1 MEPPIWLGS
10 VWAGM
15 SFALAY
21 VSRRRTGLV
30 LLFLAIAIVG
40 CGMAAGQIRS
50 AYVAGPV
57 LKDKIG
63 PVEVRGRLV
72 ESGIGSVRQRYILA
86 DLTIAGVAAIDS
98 PKRVRITVHVPPRSA
113 ENGVPSAR
121 RPVPGDYIRLR
132 ASLRPPSG
140 PVTPG
145 AWDFGRQSWF
155 QGVGA
160 VGFSYGAAQVLEPL
174 GESRARGI
182 SDWLRS
188 LRYGISARIVAAL
201 GERRGGLAAALLTG
215 DRSAIPKT
223 TLENMRASG
232 LAHLLDISGLHVGL
246 VAGIIFVVVRLLLFA
261 I

>member
-50 AYVAGPV
+50 AHVAAPV

-63 PVEVRGRLV
+63 PVEVRGQLV
-72 ESGIGSVRQRYILA
+72 KSGIGSVRQRYILA
-86 DLTIAGVAAIDS
+86 DLTIAGVAANDT

-121 RPVPGDYIRLR
+121 RPVRSRPG
-132 ASLRPPSG
+132 
-140 PVTPG
+140 
-145 AWDFGRQSWF
+145 
-155 QGVGA
+155 
-160 VGFSYGAAQVLEPL
+160 
-174 GESRARGI
+174 RGI
-182 SDWLRS
+182 LA
-188 LRYGISARIVAAL
+188 GNPGFKASARSAFPMAPPKCSN
-201 GERRGGLAAALLTG
+201 
-215 DRSAIPKT
+215 RSA
-223 TLENMRASG
+223 RAARAVFPIG
-232 LAHLLDISGLHVGL
+232 CAVYGM
-246 VAGIIFVVVRLLLFA
+246 AYRPA
-261 I
+261 